1 MVLGHLR
8 RKITGRRVEEEA
20 HNAETLNVVG
30 KISGQTLVLD
40 DFFSRWENR
49 QN

>member
-8 RKITGRRVEEEA
+8 RKITVQRREEDA
-20 HNAETLNVVG
+20 HNVETLNVVG
-30 KISGQTLVLD
+30 KISGQTLGLD

-49 QN
+49 KT